1 MIIIFIYEIHINLII
16 FAIIRFW
23 MILISYSIIDKYACL
38 KGKQNNILVKWPSI
52 SKKLQQLIILQ
63 LVFIQ
68 DDIVYYNNVKD
79 FDLCKRII

>member
-1 MIIIFIYEIHINLII
+1 
-16 FAIIRFW
+16 

-52 SKKLQQLIILQ
+52 SKKLQLIILQ
-63 LVFIQ
+63 LVIIQ